1 MQNPNSL
8 STRARR
14 MLTSSLFLL
23 VFGSCF
29 SIMLAMAY
37 ASIGPTPQERFI
49 TLSTTGSDMT
59 TRSLYPSSSS
69 RVGQDETLN
78 WNVHTFNHMGETEY
92 IAIRVKL
99 LNATQQA
106 PDEVRHV
113 PSPAGHIYEERLV
126 LGEGESSV
134 TPLGIT
140 LKDAQVLRDNS
151 AHIRALTIN
160 GKDIDGLDVSNFN
173 SNGFR
178 FVLEL
183 WRYDVE
189 QEDFV
194 YSWSSGLESESAW
207 NQIRIALK

>member
-1 MQNPNSL
+1 
-8 STRARR
+8 
-14 MLTSSLFLL
+14 
-23 VFGSCF
+23 
-29 SIMLAMAY
+29 
-37 ASIGPTPQERFI
+37 
-49 TLSTTGSDMT
+49 
-59 TRSLYPSSSS
+59 
-69 RVGQDETLN
+69 
-78 WNVHTFNHMGETEY
+78 MGETEY

-134 TPLGIT
+134 TPLAII

-160 GKDIDGLDVSNFN
+160 GKGIDGLDVSNFN

>member
-134 TPLGIT
+134 TPLAII

-160 GKDIDGLDVSNFN
+160 GKGIDGLDVSNFN

>member
-1 MQNPNSL
+1 
-8 STRARR
+8 

-29 SIMLAMAY
+29 SIMMTVAY
-37 ASIGPTPQERFI
+37 ASQGPTPQERYI

-59 TRSLYPSSSS
+59 TRSLYPESSS
-69 RVGQDETLN
+69 RIGQGETLN
-78 WNVHTFNHMGETEY
+78 WNVHTFNHMGETQY

-99 LNATQQA
+99 LNATQLS

-113 PSPAGHIYEERLV
+113 PSPADHIYEERLV
-126 LGEGESSV
+126 LADNESVV
-134 TPLGIT
+134 TPLAIT
-140 LKDAQVLRDNS
+140 LKDVQVFRDSSAQM
-151 AHIRALTIN
+151 RALTIN

-178 FVLEL
+178 FIIEL
-183 WRYDVE
+183 WRYDVV